1 MRRLGGPAL
10 APLAGPLQ
18 TPHERGPIQKFV
30 RFLRSPRGSQ
40 GGAIPP
46 CSPQYTPRIATGR
59 GAPHRRRSC
68 TYRSLPLPRQVEPR
82 FFPTSYLLDAFLR
95 LDEKGIV
102 KPGESKK
109 GLEMGDPGPTPTP
122 NVGHLIQNLKI
133 PQTKQKDGV
142 ATSRRRALDAALV
155 LDYLVTHDARVLCDR
170 DTTPTC
176 PHAVQSVCPQV
187 QCGVHTS
194 TATFMF
200 GLAQLSTRED
210 KKQVSNAGDIN
221 SASSRRRT
229 T

>member
-1 MRRLGGPAL
+1 MGGLGGAAL

-18 TPHERGPIQKFV
+18 TPHKRGPMGKFV

-40 GGAIPP
+40 GGSILP

-122 NVGHLIQNLKI
+122 NTAV
-133 PQTKQKDGV
+133 
-142 ATSRRRALDAALV
+142 RR
-155 LDYLVTHDARVLCDR
+155 
-170 DTTPTC
+170 
-176 PHAVQSVCPQV
+176 PHASAHRGPGGECAVGS
-187 QCGVHTS
+187 GEITHIS
-194 TATFMF
+194 H
-200 GLAQLSTRED
+200 LTRCRHSITQD
-210 KKQVSNAGDIN
+210 TDN
-221 SASSRRRT
+221 T
-229 T
+229 